1 MLYFLKNNCAQFL
14 LTLLITIE
22 GLTTTCYSE
31 KHKISTTRCPIST
44 KNIERYLIQALR
56 EDVYEIVPF
65 IFGLANET
73 FEAQKISKLS
83 VLPGRGSDGSNFTP
97 ETALNNLQKEGKS
110 QFCEKAR
117 YGFSIFGQMGSSG
130 Q

>member
-1 MLYFLKNNCAQFL
+1 MSTFKKY
-14 LTLLITIE
+14 ITKLFDPRPWEICL
-22 GLTTTCYSE
+22 G
-31 KHKISTTRCPIST
+31 T
-44 KNIERYLIQALR
+44 KNLERYLTQALR

-110 QFCEKAR
+110 QFFLKR
-117 YGFSIFGQMGSSG
+117 LDMDFQIFAKWAAQCSMGAKL
-130 Q
+130 QL

>member
-1 MLYFLKNNCAQFL
+1 MVYGKY
-14 LTLLITIE
+14 LTLPFIGAWL
-22 GLTTTCYSE
+22 SE
-31 KHKISTTRCPIST
+31 ET
-44 KNIERYLIQALR
+44 QALR

-65 IFGLANET
+65 IFELANGT

-110 QFCEKAR
+110 V
-117 YGFSIFGQMGSSG
+117 
-130 Q
+130 

>member
-1 MLYFLKNNCAQFL
+1 MAKEQPSHSCIFDPCPFKHFSPVANFGQQCYLKKDINKLFDPRTWEICL
-14 LTLLITIE
+14 
-22 GLTTTCYSE
+22 G
-31 KHKISTTRCPIST
+31 T
-44 KNIERYLIQALR
+44 KNLERYLTQALR

-110 QFCEKAR
+110 QF
-117 YGFSIFGQMGSSG
+117 
-130 Q
+130 

>member
-1 MLYFLKNNCAQFL
+1 MVSCPTYR
-14 LTLLITIE
+14 
-22 GLTTTCYSE
+22 
-31 KHKISTTRCPIST
+31 KHL
-44 KNIERYLIQALR
+44 ERYLTQALR
-56 EDVYEIVPF
+56 EDVYDIVPF

-110 QFCEKAR
+110 CLFKFKFEM
-117 YGFSIFGQMGSSG
+117 F
-130 Q
+130 

>member
-1 MLYFLKNNCAQFL
+1 MLYFLEIKCPIFVDSTDNY
-14 LTLLITIE
+14 
-22 GLTTTCYSE
+22 GTTCYSE
-31 KHKISTTRCPIST
+31 KYKISTTRCPICT

-110 QFCEKAR
+110 QLCEN
-117 YGFSIFGQMGSSG
+117 
-130 Q
+130 

>member
-1 MLYFLKNNCAQFL
+1 
-14 LTLLITIE
+14 
-22 GLTTTCYSE
+22 
-31 KHKISTTRCPIST
+31 
-44 KNIERYLIQALR
+44 
-56 EDVYEIVPF
+56 
-65 IFGLANET
+65 LANET

-110 QFCEKAR
+110 QFCKKAR
-117 YGFSIFGQMGSSG
+117 YGFSIFGQMWGSSR